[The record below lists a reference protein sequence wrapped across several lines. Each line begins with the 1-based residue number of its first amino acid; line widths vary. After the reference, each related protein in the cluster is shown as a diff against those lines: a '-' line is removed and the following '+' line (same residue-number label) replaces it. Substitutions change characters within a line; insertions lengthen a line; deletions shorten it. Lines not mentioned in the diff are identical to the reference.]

1 MIGSH
6 LILSQGS
13 RWTHIFVD
21 VAKISNLKVELSP
34 ITSMESTGPD
44 EKYLFFENLVQPNP
58 VMTM

>member
-1 MIGSH
+1 M
-6 LILSQGS
+6 ILSQGS